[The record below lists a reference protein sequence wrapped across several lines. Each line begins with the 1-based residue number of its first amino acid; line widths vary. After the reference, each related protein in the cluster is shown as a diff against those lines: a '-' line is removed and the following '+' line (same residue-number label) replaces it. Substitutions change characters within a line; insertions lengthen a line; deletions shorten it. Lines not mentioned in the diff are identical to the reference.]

1 MPPPWILLLILLAAF
16 WATENMEEK
25 NPAELGVW
33 TSLPSGVGESGA
45 RVMLDSLLG
54 PILADPDFVL
64 RCALTA
70 WEEEEEEEVDGRSP
84 FEAGSIMTGGSF
96 LSWCKAKG
104 LVRSTGV
111 GGVFTMT
118 GPN

>member
-54 PILADPDFVL
+54 PMLADPDFVL
-64 RCALTA
+64 RCALMA
-70 WEEEEEEEVDGRSP
+70 WEEDVLSP
-84 FEAGSIMTGGSF
+84 FEAGSEMTGGSC
-96 LSWCKAKG
+96 LSWCKTNG